1 LVERRR
7 ETGAATGAG
16 AGAATTGAEAA
27 TGAASAETF
36 FLATRLGAGALII
49 PEEEEIELILKRGN
63 TLFCGFQ
70 ESIFIFFC
78 VFYYFFLSGFI
89 FLTFFFEIMIL

>member
-16 AGAATTGAEAA
+16 AEAATTGAEAA

-63 TLFCGFQ
+63 TIFCGVY